1 MHRPTFLPN
10 CFPVSLML
18 SVGVWLA
25 ALPTVTL
32 AQEYI
37 PPERGLPGRREGG
50 GTRGDCLSSYQRL
63 TALMPVTNFGKTIAE
78 YPTFFWY
85 IPDVQPEAAEFVLLD
100 ENDNELYRT
109 RFQVTGDSGVIS
121 LSLPENAGMPPL
133 EVGKDYHWYF
143 SLVCDE
149 VDRSGDPYTE
159 GWIQRVEPDADLV
172 AQLETVAERDRPA
185 VYAAAGI
192 WHDALASLAE
202 LRRANPQ
209 SASLVRSWKTLLASV
224 ELANVA
230 DQPFVLCCEQDSTQP
245 ISSNPGISP

>member
-1 MHRPTFLPN
+1 MHRLRFLPDN
-10 CFPVSLML
+10 FAVYFMVSI
-18 SVGVWLA
+18 GIGLA
-25 ALPTVTL
+25 ALPTVAL

-37 PPERGLPGRREGG
+37 PPQRGLPGRREGG
-50 GTRGDCLSSYQRL
+50 GTRGDCLSSRQRL
-63 TALMPVTNFGKTIAE
+63 TALMPDTNFGKTIAE

-109 RFQVTGDSGVIS
+109 SFRVTGDSGVIS

-149 VDRSGDPYTE
+149 IDRSGDAYTE
-159 GWIQRVEPDADLV
+159 GWIQRVAPDAALV
-172 AQLETVAERDRPA
+172 ARLETAAASDRPA
-185 VYAAAGI
+185 IYAAAGI
-192 WHDALASLAE
+192 WHDALTSLAD
-202 LRRANPQ
+202 LRRAHPQ
-209 SASLVRSWKTLLASV
+209 NSSFVRGWRTLLNSV

-230 DQPFVLCCEQDSTQP
+230 DQPFVPCCEADGPQP
-245 ISSNPGISP
+245 VSINPRISP